1 MVKSTVCSLTV
12 NCLHGTVK
20 KAGLKGSRNGHLK
33 PQTSNLKLIIMKI
46 GLAGYSGSGVTTF
59 LALLSEDPEL
69 VNSHGRPE
77 VRSIKVDDPRL
88 DRQVRLFNPRKIT
101 PLREEVVEL
110 GDLRPSEGGG
120 LRKETLARSAGL
132 DALVLVLR
140 GFDAPMSEG
149 CRPAGELSREFES
162 LLQEFAIADL
172 MPVEKRLERLGK
184 EGKLSSA
191 EGQLLTKLKNSL
203 EEGIPIRALGL
214 DRDELRALSGYNFLT
229 LVPLT
234 VVASLGAEGVGGLRY
249 PDLAERCRHE
259 GISYVEIPT
268 LAEFETLEIPEVE
281 RGPFLADL
289 GIKAPARERFM
300 GVLFAQ
306 LRIATFFT
314 VGESEVRAWTVPEGT
329 PAVKAAGKIHTD
341 LERGFI
347 RAEVISG
354 EECIALGG
362 LDQAK
367 KAGKLRIE
375 GKDYIVKD
383 GEIFHVRFNV

>member
-1 MVKSTVCSLTV
+1 
-12 NCLHGTVK
+12 
-20 KAGLKGSRNGHLK
+20 
-33 PQTSNLKLIIMKI
+33 MKI

-77 VRSIKVDDPRL
+77 VRSITVDDPRL
-88 DRQVRLFNPRKIT
+88 DRQVKHFRPRKIT
-101 PLREEVVEL
+101 PLQEEVVEL
-110 GDLRPSEGGG
+110 GDLRPLEGGG

-140 GFDAPMSEG
+140 GFDAPMSEA
-149 CRPAGELSREFES
+149 CRQAEELSEEFES

-172 MPVEKRLERLGK
+172 MPIENRLERLGK
-184 EGKLSSA
+184 ECKMSSREA
-191 EGQLLTKLKNSL
+191 QLLTRLKDGL
-203 EEGIPIRALGL
+203 EEGHPIRGLGL
-214 DRDELRALSGYNFLT
+214 NQDEMRTLSGYNFLT

-234 VVASLGAEGVGGLRY
+234 VVASVGAEGVEGLRY
-249 PDLAERCRHE
+249 PNLAERCQRE

-268 LAEFETLEIPEVE
+268 LAEFETLEIPENE
-281 RGPFLADL
+281 REPFLADL
-289 GIKAPARERFM
+289 GIQVPARVRFM
-300 GVLFAQ
+300 GTLFAQ

-329 PAVKAAGKIHTD
+329 PAAKAAGKIHTD

-362 LDQAK
+362 LNEAK

>member
-1 MVKSTVCSLTV
+1 
-12 NCLHGTVK
+12 
-20 KAGLKGSRNGHLK
+20 
-33 PQTSNLKLIIMKI
+33 MKI

-69 VNSHGRPE
+69 VNKHGKPE
-77 VRSIKVDDPRL
+77 VRSITVDDPRL
-88 DRQVRLFNPRKIT
+88 DQQVELFNPKKIT
-101 PLREEVVEL
+101 RLQEEIVEL
-110 GDLRPSEGGG
+110 GDLRPQEGGG

-140 GFDAPMSEG
+140 GFDAPMSET
-149 CRPAGELSREFES
+149 CRQAEELSKEFES

-172 MPVEKRLERLGK
+172 MPIENRLERLGK
-184 EGKLSSA
+184 ECKLASMEA
-191 EGQLLTKLKNSL
+191 QLLTRLRDGL
-203 EEGIPIRALGL
+203 ENGIPIRELEL
-214 DRDELRALSGYNFLT
+214 DKDELRALSGYNFLT

-234 VVASLGAEGVGGLRY
+234 VVASLGAEGVDDLRY
-249 PDLAERCRHE
+249 PNLAERCQRE

-268 LAEFETLEIPEVE
+268 LAEFETLEIPENE
-281 RGPFLADL
+281 RAPFLADL
-289 GIKAPARERFM
+289 GIQVPARIRFM
-300 GVLFAQ
+300 GTLFAQ

-329 PAVKAAGKIHTD
+329 PAAKAAGRIHTD

-354 EECIALGG
+354 EELLALGG
-362 LDQAK
+362 LNQAK
-367 KAGKLRIE
+367 NAGKLRIE
-375 GKDYIVKD
+375 GRDYIVQD

>member
-1 MVKSTVCSLTV
+1 
-12 NCLHGTVK
+12 
-20 KAGLKGSRNGHLK
+20 
-33 PQTSNLKLIIMKI
+33 MKI

-59 LALLSEDPEL
+59 LALLSEDRDL

-77 VRSIKVDDPRL
+77 VRSVKVDDPRL
-88 DRQVRLFNPRKIT
+88 DRQVALFNPRKIT
-101 PLREEVVEL
+101 PLQEEIVEL
-110 GDLRPSEGGG
+110 GDLRPQEGGG

-140 GFDAPMSEG
+140 GFDAPLSET
-149 CRPAGELSREFES
+149 CRPAGELLRELDS
-162 LLQEFAIADL
+162 LLQEFALADL
-172 MPVEKRLERLGK
+172 MPVEKRLERLAK
-184 EGKLSSA
+184 EGKLSSR
-191 EGQLLTKLKNSL
+191 EGQLLTRLRESL
-203 EEGIPIRALGL
+203 EEGLPIRGL
-214 DRDELRALSGYNFLT
+214 DLARDEVKALSGYNFLT

-234 VVASLGAEGVGGLRY
+234 VVVSLGSQGAGTLQY
-249 PDLAERCRHE
+249 PELGQRCERE
-259 GISYVEIPT
+259 GIACIEIPV
-268 LAEFETLEIPEVE
+268 LAEFETLELPVE
-281 RGPFLADL
+281 ERSAFLEDL
-289 GIKAPARERFM
+289 GIRVPARLRLM
-300 GVLFAQ
+300 GTLFTQ

-314 VGESEVRAWTVPEGT
+314 VGEDEVKAWTVPEGT
-329 PAVKAAGKIHTD
+329 PAARAAGRIHSD

-362 LDQAK
+362 LNEAK

>member
-1 MVKSTVCSLTV
+1 
-12 NCLHGTVK
+12 
-20 KAGLKGSRNGHLK
+20 
-33 PQTSNLKLIIMKI
+33 MKI

-77 VRSIKVDDPRL
+77 VRSITVDDPRL
-88 DRQVRLFNPRKIT
+88 DRQVELFRPKKVTRLQ
-101 PLREEVVEL
+101 EEVVEL
-110 GDLRPSEGGG
+110 GDLRPQEGGG

-140 GFDAPMSEG
+140 GFDAPMSET
-149 CRPAGELSREFES
+149 CREAGEISDELES

-172 MPVEKRLERLGK
+172 MPIENRLERLGK
-184 EGKLSSA
+184 EGKLSSV
-191 EGQLLTKLKNSL
+191 EGLLLTRLKDGL
-203 EEGIPIRALGL
+203 EEGTPIRRLGL
-214 DRDELRALSGYNFLT
+214 GKDELKALSGYNFLT

-234 VVASLGAEGVGGLRY
+234 VVASLGAEGAGGSFY
-249 PDLAERCRHE
+249 PDLAVRCQRE
-259 GISYVEIPT
+259 GISYLEIPV

-289 GIKAPARERFM
+289 GIQVPARERFM
-300 GVLFAQ
+300 GILFAQ
-306 LRIATFFT
+306 LHVATFFT
-314 VGESEVRAWTVPEGT
+314 VGENEVRAWTIPEGT
-329 PAVKAAGKIHTD
+329 PAVQAAGRIHSD

-354 EECIALGG
+354 DECIALGG
-362 LDQAK
+362 LAQAK

>member
-1 MVKSTVCSLTV
+1 
-12 NCLHGTVK
+12 
-20 KAGLKGSRNGHLK
+20 
-33 PQTSNLKLIIMKI
+33 MKI

-69 VNSHGRPE
+69 VNRHAGPE
-77 VRSIKVDDPRL
+77 VRSITVDDPRM
-88 DRQVRLFNPRKIT
+88 DRLVEFYQPKKIT
-101 PLREEVVEL
+101 PLQVEEAEL
-110 GDLRPSEGGG
+110 GDLRPEEGGG

-140 GFDAPMSEG
+140 GFDAPMSEA
-149 CRPAGELSREFES
+149 CRQADELSEELES

-172 MPVEKRLERLGK
+172 MPIENRLERLGK
-184 EGKLSSA
+184 ECKLASTEA
-191 EGQLLTKLKNSL
+191 QLLTKLKDGL
-203 EEGIPIRALGL
+203 EEGIPIRRMGL
-214 DRDELRALSGYNFLT
+214 DKDELRALSGYNFLT

-234 VVASLGAEGVGGLRY
+234 VVASLGAEGVEDLRY
-249 PDLAERCRHE
+249 PDLAERCRRE
-259 GISYVEIPT
+259 GMSYVEIPA
-268 LAEFETLEIPEVE
+268 LAEFETLEIPEKE

-289 GIKAPARERFM
+289 GIKVPARERFM
-300 GVLFAQ
+300 GTLFAQ

-329 PAVKAAGKIHTD
+329 PAAKAAGKIHSD

-362 LDQAK
+362 LNQAK

>member
-1 MVKSTVCSLTV
+1 
-12 NCLHGTVK
+12 
-20 KAGLKGSRNGHLK
+20 
-33 PQTSNLKLIIMKI
+33 MKI

-69 VNSHGRPE
+69 VKSHGRPE
-77 VRSIKVDDPRL
+77 VRSIIVDDPRL
-88 DRQVRLFNPRKIT
+88 DRQVELFRPKKIT
-101 PLREEVVEL
+101 RLQEEVVEL
-110 GDLRPSEGGG
+110 GDLRPQEGGG

-140 GFDAPMSEG
+140 GFDAPMSQT
-149 CRPAGELSREFES
+149 CRGARELSDELEA
-162 LLQEFAIADL
+162 LLQEFALADL
-172 MPVEKRLERLGK
+172 LPIEKRLERLGK
-184 EGKLSSA
+184 EGKLSSR
-191 EGQLLTKLKNSL
+191 EGQLLTRLKDGL
-203 EEGIPIRALGL
+203 EEGVPIRAQGL
-214 DRDELRALSGYNFLT
+214 SRDELKTLSGYNFLT

-234 VVASLGAEGVGGLRY
+234 VVASLGADGVGDLRY
-249 PDLAERCRHE
+249 PDLAQRCRRE
-259 GISYVEIPT
+259 GISYVEVPV
-268 LAEFETLEIPEVE
+268 LAEFETLEIPEEE

-289 GIKAPARERFM
+289 GIKVPARLRFM
-300 GVLFAQ
+300 GTLFAQ
-306 LRIATFFT
+306 LHITTFFT
-314 VGESEVRAWTVPEGT
+314 VGEDEVRAWTIPEGT
-329 PAVKAAGKIHTD
+329 PAVKAAGRIHSD

-362 LDQAK
+362 LNEAK